1 MERIYFDG
9 ECGFCTGWAAWIARR
24 EPPGGLFRFAPLK
37 GTTFATRVPPER
49 RAGLTGTVV
58 VETADGRL
66 LARSEAV
73 IHVLRR
79 IGRRRTAALLALW
92 PRPIRDLGYLL
103 FARSLRRDSCP
114 APERSL
120 RERLDP

>member
-37 GTTFATRVPPER
+37 GTTFAARVPPER

-58 VETADGRL
+58 VETGDGCL
-66 LARSEAV
+66 LARSDAV
-73 IHVLRR
+73 VHVLRR
-79 IGRRRTAALLALW
+79 IGRRKTAALLAAC
-92 PRPIRDLGYLL
+92 PRPLRDLGYRL
-103 FARSLRRDSCP
+103 FARSLRRDACP
-114 APERSL
+114 VPDAAL
-120 RERLDP
+120 RARLDP